1 MKALAGRAGA
11 LFLAPNSPPEM
22 TSSLPAP
29 DVGMLG
35 DWSRAVVL
43 GRPRDSAL
51 VGAVLANEL
60 RRQAKVAV
68 ALLLAWDAAESRPA
82 LASAPA
88 LAAARRLAVRLENRG
103 LRAEAAGRLAR
114 VPLPADPGEAAA
126 AAERA
131 FVAAEAPSVL
141 AIGGPRP
148 DIFDALVRRHRLAVV
163 VTSGPHD
170 EPIAA
175 LATDGLRASSVEVV
189 SCPALPAGSARA
201 VAALGFGRSAPL
213 RAAVAGMVRE

>member
-1 MKALAGRAGA
+1 VKALAERAGA
-11 LFLAPNSPPEM
+11 LFLAPVA
-22 TSSLPAP
+22 SSEESSGHSAV
-29 DVGMLG
+29 DVGLPR
-35 DWSRAVVL
+35 DWGRAVVV

-51 VGAVLANEL
+51 VAAVLANEL
-60 RRQAKVAV
+60 RRHAQVAV
-68 ALLLAWDAAESRPA
+68 ALLLAWDPSESRPA

-88 LAAARRLAVRLENRG
+88 LPAARRLTVRLENRG
-103 LRAEAAGRLAR
+103 LKAEAVGRLAR
-114 VPLPADPGEAAA
+114 VRLPPDPGEAAA

-148 DIFDALVRRHRLAVV
+148 GIFDALVRRHRLAVV

-170 EPIAA
+170 EPVAA
-175 LATDGLRASSVEVV
+175 LAMDGLRASSVDVV

-201 VAALGFGRSAPL
+201 LAALGFGRSAPL
-213 RAAVAGMVRE
+213 RATVAQMVLA